1 MRKRSGR
8 DMDIQELL
16 RYLAIIRK
24 RGWLILL
31 LVIST
36 VGGILVIARSHEPV
50 YEASLK
56 FLFTTPPTAEVSVY
70 NEFRQ
75 TSLRDEIP
83 FAKANFIEIL
93 TSGVVIYDAIETL
106 GADITVDEV
115 AAGLTVE
122 PVPDS
127 EFVELS
133 LQCRDPQL
141 VAIMT
146 NTLMDVALEYYGELR
161 ARPTTMSRIFISE
174 QLALSLEEWETAE
187 EDFTQFQ
194 IAIKI
199 GDLNAAISTRQELLQ
214 SLALSRDTAW
224 AEDDFQA
231 VEKYEAI
238 IAGYERELESSLGLR
253 SQYTALQATANQAR
267 GIYELLLDRQTQA
280 KLKENEIRNVGF
292 VSMLGPARK
301 PSSPVP
307 FGFKLMLVG
316 ALVALVVGVSLAF
329 GWEYLETQD
338 IFETE
343 RERAA
348 TDRHSTQNGLP

>member
-1 MRKRSGR
+1 M
-8 DMDIQELL
+8 
-16 RYLAIIRK
+16 
-24 RGWLILL
+24 
-31 LVIST
+31 
-36 VGGILVIARSHEPV
+36 
-50 YEASLK
+50 
-56 FLFTTPPTAEVSVY
+56 AEVTVY

-93 TSGVVIYDAIETL
+93 TSEVVIYDAIKIL
-106 GADITVDEV
+106 GADITVDELS
-115 AAGLTVE
+115 AGLTVE
-122 PVPDS
+122 PVPNS

-141 VAIMT
+141 VAIMA
-146 NTLMDVALEYYGELR
+146 NTLMDVALRFYGELR

-174 QLALSLEEWETAE
+174 QLTLSLEEWETAE
-187 EDFTQFQ
+187 ENLTQFQ

-199 GDLNAAISTRQELLQ
+199 GDLDAAISTRQELLQ
-214 SLALSRDTAW
+214 SLAFTRDTAW
-224 AEDDFQA
+224 AEDDLQ
-231 VEKYEAI
+231 VIKKYEAL

-280 KLKENEIRNVGF
+280 ELKENEIRNVGF
-292 VSMLGPARK
+292 ISILGPARK
-301 PSSPVP
+301 PSRPVS
-307 FGFKLMLVG
+307 FSFTLMLAG

-343 RERAA
+343 RERTA
-348 TDRHSTQNGLP
+348 TDRHSTQQGLP